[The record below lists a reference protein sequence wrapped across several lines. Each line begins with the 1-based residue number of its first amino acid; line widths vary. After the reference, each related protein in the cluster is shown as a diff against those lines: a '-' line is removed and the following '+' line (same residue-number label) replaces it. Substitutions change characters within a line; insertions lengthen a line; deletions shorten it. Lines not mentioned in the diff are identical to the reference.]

1 MVFIE
6 MVIEEI
12 KYSIEDNNDINTESF
27 WITTIKYMRTV
38 TERWGGRERF
48 KQSLMDWQVLLVE
61 KNNLKSSM

>member
-6 MVIEEI
+6 MVIKEI

-38 TERWGGRERF
+38 TEKWRG
-48 KQSLMDWQVLLVE
+48 KV
-61 KNNLKSSM
+61 

>member
-1 MVFIE
+1 MFIE

-38 TERWGGRERF
+38 TERWGG
-48 KQSLMDWQVLLVE
+48 KGLSKV
-61 KNNLKSSM
+61 